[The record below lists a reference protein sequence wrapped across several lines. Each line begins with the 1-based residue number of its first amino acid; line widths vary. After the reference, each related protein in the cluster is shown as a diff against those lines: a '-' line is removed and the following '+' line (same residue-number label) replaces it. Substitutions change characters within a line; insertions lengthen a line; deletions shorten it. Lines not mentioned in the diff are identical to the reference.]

1 MKKKGYMHKPS
12 ERIVHFVNPPPPKKK
27 LVYVRNMCL
36 VFKYRRVDYKY
47 M

>member
-12 ERIVHFVNPPPPKKK
+12 ERIVHFVNPPPKKK
-27 LVYVRNMCL
+27 LVYVRNICL